1 MMPGSSPEASKEE
14 GALMNPVLLTYI
26 SLAAAIALEVAGTT
40 FLQQSQQFTRPLPT
54 LLMALCYGAAFYLL
68 SLALRTMP
76 VGIAYAIWSGLGI
89 VLISAVGF
97 FVLEQRLDLP
107 AILGI
112 GLIIA
117 GVVVVNVFSSS
128 VSH

>member
-1 MMPGSSPEASKEE
+1 
-14 GALMNPVLLTYI
+14 MNPVLITYI
-26 SLAAAIALEVAGTT
+26 SLAAAIALEVVGTT

-68 SLALRTMP
+68 SLSLRTMP

-97 FVLEQRLDLP
+97 FVLGQRLDLP
-107 AILGI
+107 ALIGI

-117 GVVVVNVFSSS
+117 G
-128 VSH
+128 